1 MRALSIGV
9 LLGAASAIVLQQLR
23 RRMAVS
29 ISRPTSPAAAAPAS
43 VPNGVK
49 ETGPDDVSSLTA
61 AELYRRA
68 QAAGIRGRATMT
80 KAQLIEAL
88 RAANP

>member
-29 ISRPTSPAAAAPAS
+29 MSRPASPAAAAPAS
-43 VPNGVK
+43 VPNGEK
-49 ETGPDDVSSLTA
+49 ETGPDDLSSLTA
-61 AELYRRA
+61 AELRRRA

>member
-1 MRALSIGV
+1 MPSRAE
-9 LLGAASAIVLQQLR
+9 
-23 RRMAVS
+23 
-29 ISRPTSPAAAAPAS
+29 
-43 VPNGVK
+43 
-49 ETGPDDVSSLTA
+49 ETGPDDLSSLTA

-88 RAANP
+88 HAANP